1 MGAFYYAKNF
11 GNFGRETNGT
21 WKFSVQSGPPPQG
34 VLFFTGRSAL
44 SETCR
49 SISEIL
55 VSSPTLLGSSQNF
68 GRNVNVSLDSI
79 GNFISTENC
88 LS

>member
-34 VLFFTGRSAL
+34 SSFSPVGLLYPKLAVPFPKFSFPAL
-44 SETCR
+44 LC
-49 SISEIL
+49 
-55 VSSPTLLGSSQNF
+55 
-68 GRNVNVSLDSI
+68 
-79 GNFISTENC
+79 
-88 LS
+88 